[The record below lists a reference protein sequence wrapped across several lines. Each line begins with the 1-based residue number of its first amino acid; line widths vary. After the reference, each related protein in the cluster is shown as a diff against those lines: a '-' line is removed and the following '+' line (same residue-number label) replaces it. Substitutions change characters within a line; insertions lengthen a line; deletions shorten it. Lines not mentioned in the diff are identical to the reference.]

1 MLASD
6 LNNPQFVG
14 AQNPDSLLSV
24 TFYSKAVQNAYE
36 TEKQGRPIFY
46 DADYVKIFTPG
57 DNLNIIDTVANE
69 DHKKR
74 FPLQWAHYKNSK
86 TDDQFMSGTPLSA
99 WGLLTASQCEELRY
113 LKFFS
118 VESLADASDSQLQS
132 IGMKGGMSPFS
143 LRDKARFY
151 LKNTKEAAEKTTLA
165 EELSKRDETIE
176 EMKKQLAELT
186 AKADEAPRKGR
197 PPKEEPIKE

>member
-36 TEKQGRPIFY
+36 TEKQ
-46 DADYVKIFTPG
+46 G

-176 EMKKQLAELT
+176 EMKKKLAELT